1 MSAPRGYGPGPSIH
15 RRRRAGGPVIH
26 PDPMYREETLLPDDL
41 IRPRIPMY
49 QGAFLGEDAPSFLK
63 TALLWPISL
72 PMWVFDNIK
81 TKSDLMVPVASG
93 ALAFGLYRYL
103 AGSWRL
109 PVNVEDFAKLYGVPA
124 ASVFV
129 FDSYVVGRL

>member
-1 MSAPRGYGPGPSIH
+1 MSAPRGYGPGPTINRIALKE
-15 RRRRAGGPVIH
+15 RRVEG
-26 PDPMYREETLLPDDL
+26 EENMSNP
-41 IRPRIPMY
+41 
-49 QGAFLGEDAPSFLK
+49 FLK
-63 TALLWPISL
+63 MALLWPVSL
-72 PMWVFDNIK
+72 PLWVFDNLK